1 LAFDTDPWIHWSW
14 LSWFHICAMEAR
26 GAGGNII
33 RDTNGM
39 MGGVI

>member
-1 LAFDTDPWIHWSW
+1 
-14 LSWFHICAMEAR
+14 MEAR

-39 MGGVI
+39 MGGVIWFGKERN